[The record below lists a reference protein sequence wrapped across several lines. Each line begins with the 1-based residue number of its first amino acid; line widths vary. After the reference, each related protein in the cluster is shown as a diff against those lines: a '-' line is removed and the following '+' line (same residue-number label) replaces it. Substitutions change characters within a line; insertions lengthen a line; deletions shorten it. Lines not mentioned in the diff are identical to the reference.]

1 LGTNGGVT
9 NKAVVKR
16 LTEAVFLRVDF
27 VVESHRRPRR
37 SRAAG
42 LSPLSIQIG
51 WRCDAGFAAGNAR
64 AARWLPMSFGWAGH
78 GALPP
83 SKTPPRG
90 FAQLPDDFD
99 RGGIEVG
106 NVVRARMRFVGE
118 LRRPDRN
125 WAEPTED

>member
-1 LGTNGGVT
+1 
-9 NKAVVKR
+9 
-16 LTEAVFLRVDF
+16 
-27 VVESHRRPRR
+27 
-37 SRAAG
+37 
-42 LSPLSIQIG
+42 
-51 WRCDAGFAAGNAR
+51 
-64 AARWLPMSFGWAGH
+64 MSFGWAGH
-78 GALPP
+78 GALPA
-83 SKTPPRG
+83 SKTHPRG